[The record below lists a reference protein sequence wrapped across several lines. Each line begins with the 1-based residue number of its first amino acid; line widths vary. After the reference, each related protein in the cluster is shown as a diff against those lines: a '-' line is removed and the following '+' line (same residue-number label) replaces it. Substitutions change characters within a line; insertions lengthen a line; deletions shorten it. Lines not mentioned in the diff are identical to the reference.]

1 VLIERVDELLQ
12 RLVETREHGYEDGHV
27 GREGLH
33 RRGMMS
39 AKKVTQK
46 SAKSTTASGKKS
58 KGFTDEE
65 RAAMKER
72 AQELKAEARRG
83 SRAKKTDG
91 ESDLLA
97 KIAEMP
103 EPDRAMAERLH
114 AIVKASAPALSPK
127 TWYGMP
133 AYAKDGKVVC
143 FFQSAEKF
151 KSRYATFGFND
162 AANLDE
168 GAMWPVAFALTELT
182 AGEEARIGALVKK
195 AVS

>member
-1 VLIERVDELLQ
+1 
-12 RLVETREHGYEDGHV
+12 
-27 GREGLH
+27 
-33 RRGMMS
+33 MS
-39 AKKVTQK
+39 EKKANRK
-46 SAKSTTASGKKS
+46 STKSTTIGKKS

-72 AQELKAEARRG
+72 AQELKAEGEKA
-83 SRAKKTDG
+83 DG
-91 ESDLLA
+91 ERALLA

-103 EPDRAMAERLH
+103 EPDRAMARRLH

-143 FFQSAEKF
+143 FFQSAQKF
-151 KSRYATFGFND
+151 KSRYATFGFSD
-162 AANLDE
+162 EANLDE
-168 GAMWPVAFALTELT
+168 GAMWPTSFALKELT
-182 AGEEARIGALVKK
+182 AAEEARIGALVKK